1 MKQKKSRLIIGFM
14 IIVIGLFAINYPLL
28 SGVISDFFSYKEIQ
42 GYKSDISAMSENE
55 LSETLETAHK
65 YNDALS
71 SGGSLDEFRN
81 FSLLKPGAML
91 GYVEIPQINVYNTV
105 RYSTDSEVLVQ
116 SLGLVEG
123 SSLPVGGEGCHSV
136 ISGHTGMAS
145 KKMLTELT
153 EVQKGDIFF
162 LHILGQDMA
171 YCVDNISVVEPW
183 DNSELSIIEGS
194 DYVTL
199 LTCTPYGVNDHRLL
213 VRGKR
218 IEYDFNNQDLSDSN
232 NTQRRYSNVELLRY
246 GILALS
252 AVILIG
258 MIIFAIISR
267 KKKKGMTKNNE

>member
-1 MKQKKSRLIIGFM
+1 M

>member
-71 SGGSLDEFRN
+71 SGGSLSEFRN

>member
-28 SGVISDFFSYKEIQ
+28 SGVVSDFFSYKEIQ